1 MEATAKQAIAPE
13 TCGGPDWIEQEL
25 AASKLP
31 DARLE
36 KRLQH
41 LVEQMAADL
50 GRSIPLACQDWAATK
65 AAYRFFSNERICEEH
80 ILAGHF
86 EATRE
91 RLAQGESPVLVLH
104 DTTEFSYKREDMA
117 AVGLISKGSV
127 RKDAQGRGPHGQV
140 FVRGVEGRPVY
151 FTTCG
156 INLHSSL
163 AVTLEGLPLGLTA
176 VKFWSRK
183 AFKGRKAKRKA
194 HRAPIEEKES
204 LRWLENLRVST
215 ELLGQ
220 PQRCVHVGD
229 QKSDIFDL
237 FGMAQQLGT
246 HFLVRTRADRLADG
260 GPETV
265 AEAIGQSP
273 RRGLYRIAVRN
284 RKGEESEAVLEI
296 RYRHMRIQTAKG
308 KNKRYPEQI
317 VTVIEAREQEMPP
330 DRDRIDW
337 KLITDLTVRTRR
349 EAVEKVQWYALR
361 WKIEVFHKILKSG
374 CRAEQSRLRTTAR
387 LTNLLAV
394 FCILSWRV
402 FWLTM
407 TNRIAPDADPGMVFT
422 DLELRILERLVA
434 DKPNAHSRPH
444 TLSHYLIKLRGWAAI
459 WRVTRT
465 RLADHTQPSR
475 QAPVGRVPH
484 GFNPQKDLRGFSTLL
499 QRDYPQG

>member
-1 MEATAKQAIAPE
+1 MKTRAKPAIDPAS
-13 TCGGPDWIEQEL
+13 CGSQDWIEQEL

-36 KRLQH
+36 KRLRH
-41 LVEQMAADL
+41 LVEQMAKGV
-50 GRSIPLACQDWAATK
+50 GRSIPWACQDWAAAK
-65 AAYRFFSNERICEEH
+65 AAYRFFSNGRVSEEQ

-86 EATRE
+86 SATRE
-91 RLAQGESPVLVLH
+91 RLGCGEELFLIVH

-117 AVGLISKGSV
+117 AVGLVSKGSV
-127 RKDAQGRGPHGQV
+127 RKDSQGH
-140 FVRGVEGRPVY
+140 PVY

-163 AVTLEGLPLGLTA
+163 AVTLDGLPMGLTA

-204 LRWLENLRVST
+204 IRWLENLRSST

-220 PQRCVHVGD
+220 PQRCIHVGD
-229 QKSDIFDL
+229 QESDIFDL
-237 FGMAQQLGT
+237 FGTAQQLGT

-260 GPETV
+260 GPDTV
-265 AEAIGQSP
+265 AETIGRSP

-296 RYRHMRIQTAKG
+296 RYRRMCIQTAKG
-308 KNKRYPEQI
+308 KKKRYPDQM

-337 KLITDLTVRTRR
+337 KLITDLAVNSRQQ
-349 EAVEKVQWYALR
+349 AVEKVQWYALR
-361 WKIEVFHKILKSG
+361 WKIEIFHKILKSG
-374 CRAEQSRLRTTAR
+374 CRAEQAKLRTASRLV
-387 LTNLLAV
+387 NLLAV

-407 TNRIAPDADPGMVFT
+407 TNRIDPEADPGLVFT
-422 DLELRILERLVA
+422 DLELRILERLAA
-434 DKPNAHSRPH
+434 DR
-444 TLSHYLIKLRGWAAI
+444 
-459 WRVTRT
+459 
-465 RLADHTQPSR
+465 
-475 QAPVGRVPH
+475 
-484 GFNPQKDLRGFSTLL
+484 STVQL
-499 QRDYPQG
+499 QQQGL

>member
-1 MEATAKQAIAPE
+1 MGAIAKQAIDSE
-13 TCGGPDWIEQEL
+13 SCGRQDWIEQEL

-36 KRLQH
+36 KRLRH
-41 LVEQMAADL
+41 LVEQLAKGV
-50 GRSIPLACQDWAATK
+50 GRSIPWACQDWAAAK
-65 AAYRFFSNERICEEH
+65 AAYRFFSNERVSEEQ

-86 EATRE
+86 LSTRE
-91 RLAQGESPVLVLH
+91 RIPCGEELFLVVH
-104 DTTEFSYKREDMA
+104 DTTEFTYKREDMA
-117 AVGLISKGSV
+117 AVGLVSKGSV
-127 RKDAQGRGPHGQV
+127 RKDAQ
-140 FVRGVEGRPVY
+140 GRPVY

-204 LRWLENLRVST
+204 VRWLENLRSST
-215 ELLGQ
+215 KLLGQ

-229 QKSDIFDL
+229 QESDIFDL
-237 FGMAQQLGT
+237 FGTAQQLGT

-265 AEAIGQSP
+265 AEAIGRSP

-296 RYRHMRIQTAKG
+296 RYRRMRIQTAKG
-308 KNKRYPEQI
+308 KKKRYPDQT
-317 VTVIEAREQEMPP
+317 VTVIEAREQETPL

-337 KLITDLTVRTRR
+337 KLITDLAVNSRQQ
-349 EAVEKVQWYALR
+349 AVEKVQWYALR
-361 WKIEVFHKILKSG
+361 WKIEIFHKILKSG
-374 CRAEQSRLRTTAR
+374 CRAEQAKLRTTSR
-387 LTNLLAV
+387 LVNLLAV

-407 TNRIAPDADPGMVFT
+407 SNRIDPDADPGLVFT
-422 DLELRILERLVA
+422 DLELRILERLAVDMPTA
-434 DKPNAHSRPH
+434 QLQQHG
-444 TLSHYLIKLRGWAAI
+444 LSHYLIKLARLGGYLARSSDPPPGNETI
-459 WRVTRT
+459 WRGIT
-465 RLADHTQPSR
+465 RLVDIQLGVIIGAEI
-475 QAPVGRVPH
+475 VG
-484 GFNPQKDLRGFSTLL
+484 N
-499 QRDYPQG
+499 

>member
-1 MEATAKQAIAPE
+1 MKTRAKPAIDPAS
-13 TCGGPDWIEQEL
+13 CGSQDWIEQEL

-36 KRLQH
+36 KRLRH
-41 LVEQMAADL
+41 LVEQMAKGV
-50 GRSIPLACQDWAATK
+50 GRSIPWACQDWAAAK
-65 AAYRFFSNERICEEH
+65 AAYRFFSNGRVSEEQ

-86 EATRE
+86 SATRE
-91 RLAQGESPVLVLH
+91 RLGCGEELFLIVH

-117 AVGLISKGSV
+117 AVGLVSKGSV
-127 RKDAQGRGPHGQV
+127 RKDSQGH
-140 FVRGVEGRPVY
+140 PVY

-163 AVTLEGLPLGLTA
+163 AVTLDGLPMGLTA

-204 LRWLENLRVST
+204 IRWLENLRSST

-220 PQRCVHVGD
+220 PQRCIHVGD
-229 QKSDIFDL
+229 QESDIFDL
-237 FGMAQQLGT
+237 FGTAQQLGT

-260 GPETV
+260 GPDTV
-265 AEAIGQSP
+265 AETIGRSP

-296 RYRHMRIQTAKG
+296 RYRRMCIQTAKG
-308 KNKRYPEQI
+308 KKKRYPDQM

-337 KLITDLTVRTRR
+337 KLITDLAVNSRQQ
-349 EAVEKVQWYALR
+349 AVEKVQWYALR
-361 WKIEVFHKILKSG
+361 WKIEIFHKILKSG
-374 CRAEQSRLRTTAR
+374 CRAEQAKLRTASRLV
-387 LTNLLAV
+387 NLLAV

-407 TNRIAPDADPGMVFT
+407 TNRIDPEADPGLVFT
-422 DLELRILERLVA
+422 DLELRILERLAA
-434 DKPNAHSRPH
+434 DRS
-444 TLSHYLIKLRGWAAI
+444 TVQLQQQGLSHYLIKLARLGGYLARNSDPPPGNETI
-459 WRVTRT
+459 WRGLT
-465 RLADHTQPSR
+465 RLVDIQLGVIWGAEF
-475 QAPVGRVPH
+475 VG
-484 GFNPQKDLRGFSTLL
+484 N
-499 QRDYPQG
+499 

>member
-13 TCGGPDWIEQEL
+13 TCVSQGWIEQEL
-25 AASKLP
+25 AALTLP

-41 LVEQMAADL
+41 LVEQMAAGL

-65 AAYRFFSNERICEEH
+65 AAYRFFSNERICEEQ
-80 ILAGHF
+80 IIAGHF

-91 RLAQGESPVLVLH
+91 RLPQGESPVLVLH

-127 RKDAQGRGPHGQV
+127 RKDAQ
-140 FVRGVEGRPVY
+140 GRPVY

-204 LRWLENLRVST
+204 LRWLENLRAST

-229 QKSDIFDL
+229 QESDIFDL
-237 FGMAQQLGT
+237 FGMAQQFGT

-284 RKGEESEAVLEI
+284 RKGEESEAVLEV
-296 RYRHMRIQTAKG
+296 RYRRMRIQTAKC
-308 KNKRYPEQI
+308 KKKRYPEQTI
-317 VTVIEAREQEMPP
+317 TVIQAREQEMPH

-394 FCILSWRV
+394 FCILGWRV

-407 TNRIAPDADPGMVFT
+407 TNRIAPDADPGMAFT

-444 TLSHYLIKLRGWAAI
+444 TLSHYLIKLARLGGYLARNSDPPPGNETI
-459 WRVTRT
+459 WKGLT
-465 RLADHTQPSR
+465 RLVDIQLGVSIGTEI
-475 QAPVGRVPH
+475 VG
-484 GFNPQKDLRGFSTLL
+484 N
-499 QRDYPQG
+499 

>member
-1 MEATAKQAIAPE
+1 MKTTEKQAIAPE
-13 TCGGPDWIEQEL
+13 SCGGQDWIEREL
-25 AASKLP
+25 AASTLP

-36 KRLQH
+36 KRLRS
-41 LVEQMAADL
+41 LVEQLAK
-50 GRSIPLACQDWAATK
+50 GVGKSIPWACQDWAAAK
-65 AAYRFFSNERICEEH
+65 AAYRFFSNGRVSEEQ

-86 EATRE
+86 LATRE
-91 RLAQGESPVLVLH
+91 RIVCGEGLFLVVH
-104 DTTEFSYKREDMA
+104 DTTEFTYKREDMA
-117 AVGLISKGSV
+117 SVGLVSKGSV
-127 RKDAQGRGPHGQV
+127 RKDAQ
-140 FVRGVEGRPVY
+140 GRPVY

-194 HRAPIEEKES
+194 HNAPIEEKES
-204 LRWLENLRVST
+204 VRWLENLRSST
-215 ELLGQ
+215 ELRGQ
-220 PQRCVHVGD
+220 PQRSVHVGD
-229 QKSDIFDL
+229 QESDIFDL
-237 FGMAQQLGT
+237 FGAARQLET

-265 AEAIGQSP
+265 AKAIGKSP

-296 RYRHMRIQTAKG
+296 RYRRMCLQTPKG
-308 KNKRYPEQI
+308 KKKRWPDQM
-317 VTVIEAREQEMPP
+317 VPVIEARERQMPP

-337 KLITDLTVRTRR
+337 KLITDLEVSSRQQ
-349 EAVEKVQWYALR
+349 AVEKVQWYALR

-407 TNRIAPDADPGMVFT
+407 TNRIDPDAAPEQVFT
-422 DLELRILERLVA
+422 DLELRILDRLVA
-434 DKPNAHSRPH
+434 DKPTAHMQQH
-444 TLSHYLIKLRGWAAI
+444 LLAYYLIKLARLGGYLARNSDPPPGNETI
-459 WRVTRT
+459 WRGLT
-465 RLADHTQPSR
+465 RLVDIQLGVVMGAQL
-475 QAPVGRVPH
+475 VG
-484 GFNPQKDLRGFSTLL
+484 N
-499 QRDYPQG
+499 